1 MVKRSAASVE
11 DYISQL
17 PGDNQQAI
25 RKVRDLILENLPP
38 GYEETVNWGMICYEI
53 PLAIYPK
60 TYNGKPLMY
69 AALAAQ
75 KHFNSLYLMNVY
87 QDPGLLELLLAS
99 FSEKGM
105 KCDMGKSCLHF
116 KTYADLP
123 SQTIA
128 EIIAS
133 TPADDYIARYEHS
146 RKTSKQ

>member
-38 GYEETVNWGMICYEI
+38 GYEETINWGMICYEI
-53 PLAIYPK
+53 PLSVYPK
-60 TYNGKPLMY
+60 TYNGQPLMY

-87 QDPGLLELLLAS
+87 QDSGLLELLLAS
-99 FSEKGM
+99 FSENGM
-105 KCDMGKSCLHF
+105 KCDMGKSCIHF
-116 KTYADLP
+116 KTLDDLP
-123 SQTIA
+123 LVTIA
-128 EIIAS
+128 EIIAA
-133 TPADDYIARYEHS
+133 TPIESYIAHYENS
-146 RKTSKQ
+146 RKTKK